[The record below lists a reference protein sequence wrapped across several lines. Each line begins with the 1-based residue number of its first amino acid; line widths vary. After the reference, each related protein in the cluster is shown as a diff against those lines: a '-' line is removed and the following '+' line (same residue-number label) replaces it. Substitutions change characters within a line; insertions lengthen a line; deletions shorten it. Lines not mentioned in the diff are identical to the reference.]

1 MSTITSPVFVFMT
14 LEWPITQDGER
25 DYCAEKVWRPEF
37 GSCRVED
44 TDARVFIGVQQFA
57 CVIPDDFD
65 PTAKQVAALE
75 AAKQKAMDQYQRTVA
90 DINARLSKLLAITNE
105 AEA

>member
-1 MSTITSPVFVFMT
+1 MSTITVTGWVCMT
-14 LEWPITQDGER
+14 FGYPR
-25 DYCAEKVWRPEF
+25 DKEGHNIYSAPQTWRPELW
-37 GSCRVED
+37 SCQVPD
-44 TDARVFIGVQQFA
+44 TDERVFVGTQEFD
-57 CVIPDDFD
+57 CVIPDNFD

-105 AEA
+105 VEA